1 MKTKKLNKAELNVL
15 VAVVDQIASYNF
27 AMRNIQEY
35 VEHMLTPKQIHL
47 LREKLGYQ
55 LTEVSR

>member
-1 MKTKKLNKAELNVL
+1 MKSTKLNKNELNVL

-27 AMRNIQEY
+27 AMSNIEEY
-35 VEHMLTPKQIHL
+35 VEHMLTPKQIDL

-55 LTEVSR
+55 LTEVSK